1 MPDLLSRHKLAAP
14 AFNALSA
21 KLERQVLGPS
31 LKAKFKGYSCAPP
44 LQACGGLLRTRTGA
58 PLR

>member
-31 LKAKFKGYSCAPP
+31 LKAKFKGYSCAP
-44 LQACGGLLRTRTGA
+44 LFRLAGGYCEPARGRL
-58 PLR
+58 